1 MHSLVWEEA
10 QIAAGV
16 DPDYHRRDMADG
28 IEAGAYLEYEL
39 GIQVMPDDGTDTF
52 EGIDLL
58 DPTKIVPEELV
69 PVQLIGK
76 LTLNR
81 NPPTTSP
88 RPSRSPSTPA
98 TWSRVSRSPT
108 TR

>member
-1 MHSLVWEEA
+1 MWEEA

-16 DPDYHRRDMADG
+16 DPDFHRRDLADG
-28 IEAGAYLEYEL
+28 IEAGAFFEYEL

-58 DPTKIVPEELV
+58 DPTKLVPEELA

-81 NPPTTSP
+81 NPTNYFAETEQVAFHTGNLVPGIE
-88 RPSRSPSTPA
+88 A
-98 TWSRVSRSPT
+98 HQ
-108 TR
+108 